1 MRVSNSDFRPP
12 VHALYFNYLT
22 FTHSSLMQFLVF
34 ITLAGT
40 PATIECEGTSFTTHS
55 ICANNNIITYCD
67 FSYHLSAS
75 LNSNIISN
83 IGAVSLITKTN
94 SYLLVNPTIAS
105 YMFAGNYC

>member
-40 PATIECEGTSFTTHS
+40 PATIECEGTSFTTT
-55 ICANNNIITYCD
+55 AFAPIITSSPIVTPPITLAPALIPTLSPQYRGCE
-67 FSYHLSAS
+67 SYQ
-75 LNSNIISN
+75 
-83 IGAVSLITKTN
+83 
-94 SYLLVNPTIAS
+94 
-105 YMFAGNYC
+105 